1 MLTKRRKTRFLARCL
16 VVILIF
22 LSISVW
28 TSGCFLVSG
37 KYKMGE
43 TITEEMMKKIQ
54 PGKTVKQ
61 DILEWFGP
69 PIAIARKG
77 AWVKIPRL
85 GTDRIGWDEIQ
96 SDSFFELFSSKHTLT
111 QSHMIYYYHCGEDKA
126 TAGMFIFYAHGE
138 GKLWISKLWVLID
151 ETTGIVTDYLFRKE

>member
-1 MLTKRRKTRFLARCL
+1 VSA
-16 VVILIF
+16 
-22 LSISVW
+22 
-28 TSGCFLVSG
+28 SGCFLVSG
-37 KYKMGE
+37 KYRLGE
-43 TITEEMMKKIQ
+43 TITEEMVKKIQ

-69 PIAIARKG
+69 PIAVARKG

-85 GTDRIGWDEIQ
+85 GTDRTGWDEIQ
-96 SDSFFELFSSKHTLT
+96 SDSFLELFSSKHALT
-111 QSHMIYYYHCGEDKA
+111 ENHIIYYYHYGEDKA

-151 ETTGIVTDYLFRKE
+151 ETAGIVTDYLFRKE